1 VHKKGSKV
9 LKNSRKRLKK
19 QAEQMSKV
27 MLAFALLSPHTLMPE
42 WSQASTAMA
51 ATVENIGVV
60 SDTSSLKAVQ
70 SSKVKVEMN
79 SDGKYRIVLLP
90 STNVFYGGDTG
101 NVSTIIDH
109 HGTAINFKSE

>member
-1 VHKKGSKV
+1 M
-9 LKNSRKRLKK
+9 KNSRKRLKK

-42 WSQASTAMA
+42 WSQASTAMT

-90 STNVFYGGDTG
+90 STNVFYGGNTG